1 MVFRRRQGG
10 GIRLLDDD
18 SQLSVLEEKLR
29 GADERLP
36 EPVLAPARLRSRL
49 FSGPTV
55 SLTAWFT
62 LTCAWLTLVLG
73 IARFDGV
80 RVAIL
85 SGAKHP
91 ILSTLPLLLAC
102 PAAAY
107 TFAAVRC
114 ESQATRVVVRLV
126 TPAVFAVPWVLI
138 QAWTPYLSRWQATY
152 TLVGLA
158 VYEVAL
164 VLWSVAL
171 ADERAES
178 KSLDVSTAL

>member
-1 MVFRRRQGG
+1 MFFRRRQGG
-10 GIRLLDDD
+10 RIRLPDDD
-18 SQLSVLEEKLR
+18 SRLSVIEEKLR
-29 GADERLP
+29 GADECLP

-55 SLTAWFT
+55 SLAAWFT
-62 LTCAWLTLVLG
+62 LTCGWLTLALVV
-73 IARFDGV
+73 ARFEPI

-107 TFAAVRC
+107 TFTAVRC
-114 ESQATRVVVRLV
+114 DSQAARVVIRLI
-126 TPAVFAVPWVLI
+126 TPAVFALPWLLI
-138 QAWTPYLSRWQATY
+138 QAWNPYLSPWQAAY
-152 TLVGLA
+152 ILGGLA

-178 KSLDVSTAL
+178 KSLDTPTTS